1 MIEKVVGY
9 GCSFMQGDSVDPELV
24 WASILA
30 KKLNVPLRNRGQN
43 AGSNK
48 LAMNY
53 LFEDVC
59 LSADSSKNSYS
70 DTLVLFS
77 WTGIQRTT
85 FWSDMK
91 AYEKWIPVLPGHTS
105 QDKVTANINS
115 AYYAELYT
123 DYEAL
128 HTSYIQ
134 KLSVQSFLK
143 AKNIPYLFVNAF
155 KEDFILYND
164 NTMETF
170 TKQIDMDK
178 FLFGHDESIYQKIC
192 LDLNMVSEDKFH
204 PSIEGHNY
212 LANLAHDFLID
223 KKII

>member
-9 GCSFMQGDSVDPELV
+9 GCSFMQGDSVDPDLV

-59 LSADSSKNSYS
+59 KNDYS
-70 DTLVLFS
+70 NTLVLFS
-77 WTGIQRTT
+77 WTGIQRTV
-85 FWSDMK
+85 FWSDTK
-91 AYEKWIPVLPGHTS
+91 NYNKWIPVLPGHTS
-105 QDKVTANINS
+105 EDKVTADINS

-155 KEDFILYND
+155 KEDFIFYND
-164 NTMETF
+164 DTMKTF
-170 TKQIDMDK
+170 TKQIDMER
-178 FLFGHDESIYQKIC
+178 FLFGHDGSIYQKIC
-192 LDLNMVSEDKFH
+192 LDLNMVAEDKFH
-204 PSIEGHNY
+204 PSAEGHHY
-212 LANLAHDFLID
+212 LANLTHDFLID

>member
-9 GCSFMQGDSVDPELV
+9 GCSFMQGDSVAPESV
-24 WASILA
+24 WASLLA

-59 LSADSSKNSYS
+59 LNIELSNDDYSK
-70 DTLVLFS
+70 TLVLFS

-85 FWSDMK
+85 FWSAVK
-91 AYEKWIPVLPGHTS
+91 EYKKWIPVLPGHTS
-105 QDKVTANINS
+105 GDTITRNIS
-115 AYYAELYT
+115 EAYYADLYT
-123 DYEAL
+123 EYDAL
-128 HTSYIQ
+128 HTSYVQ

-143 AKNIPYLFVNAF
+143 SRNIPYLFVNAF

-164 NTMETF
+164 FTMKTFAKQLETES
-170 TKQIDMDK
+170 
-178 FLFGHDESIYQKIC
+178 FLFGIDGSIYQKIC
-192 LDLNMVSEDKFH
+192 LDLKMVAEDNFH
-204 PSIEGHNY
+204 PSVEGHEY
-212 LANLAHDFLID
+212 LANEAYNFLIG
-223 KKII
+223 KNII

>member
-9 GCSFMQGDSVDPELV
+9 GCSFMQGDSVEPELV
-24 WASILA
+24 WASMLA

-59 LSADSSKNSYS
+59 LFKDLTKNDYSK
-70 DTLVLFS
+70 TLVLFS

-85 FWSDMK
+85 FWSAEK
-91 AYEKWIPVLPGHTS
+91 YYKKWIPVLPGHKS
-105 QDKVTANINS
+105 EDKVTDNINS
-115 AYYAELYT
+115 AYYAELYS

-143 AKNIPYLFVNAF
+143 ERNIPYMFVNAF
-155 KEDFILYND
+155 KEDFILYD
-164 NTMETF
+164 DLTMKTF
-170 TKQIDMDK
+170 AKQIDMDR
-178 FLFGHDESIYQKIC
+178 FLYGHDGSIYQKIC
-192 LDLNMVSEDKFH
+192 LDLKMVAEDNFH
-204 PSIEGHNY
+204 PSAKGHEY
-212 LANLAHDFLID
+212 LANDAYDFLMD

>member
-24 WASILA
+24 WGSILA
-30 KKLNVPLRNRGQN
+30 KKLNAPLRNRGQN

-48 LAMNY
+48 LSMTY

-59 LSADSSKNSYS
+59 KNDYS
-70 DTLVLFS
+70 NTLVLFS

-91 AYEKWIPVLPGHTS
+91 TYEKWIPVLPGHIS

-123 DYEAL
+123 DYDAL

-143 AKNIPYLFVNAF
+143 TRNIPYLFVNAF
-155 KEDFILYND
+155 KEDFIFYND
-164 NTMETF
+164 DTMQAFE
-170 TKQIDMDK
+170 KNLDMNN
-178 FLFGHDESIYQKIC
+178 FLFGHNNSIYKNVC
-192 LDLNMVSEDKFH
+192 LDMGLVAEDNFH
-204 PSIEGHNY
+204 PGVQGHNY